1 MAWPSTDATSA
12 CASDDGACGCQGRAG
27 CFAVAP
33 ERCFFNIW
41 VPRSVS
47 WARTE
52 ALLRLRAPS
61 KDTADRQS
69 LAVYPIRRRALPR
82 SRIGL
87 RRFLAGDFLRQAPD
101 DSFGHRLGGRQHGE
115 IDLQQGLERVMA
127 LAQGGE
133 HLGQRLA
140 KIRHADLDARGV
152 GEVTPRQI
160 RFFRLQRARLAQV
173 SS

>member
-12 CASDDGACGCQGRAG
+12 WASADAGCGCQGRAG

-33 ERCFFNIW
+33 DRCFFNIGI
-41 VPRSVS
+41 PRSV
-47 WARTE
+47 WAKTE

-61 KDTADRQS
+61 KDTAHRQP

-87 RRFLAGDFLRQAPD
+87 RRFLAGDLLRQAPD
-101 DSFGHRLGGRQHGE
+101 DSFRHRLRGRQHGE
-115 IDLQQGLERVMA
+115 IDLQQGLECVMA

-152 GEVTPRQI
+152 GEVTPRQ
-160 RFFRLQRARLAQV
+160 
-173 SS
+173 